1 MKKNAPILIVSSCC
15 IFLFLGLFCPAA
27 NGQNSCWQFH
37 SFDNVFSHDIESSS
51 WCQDYRGF
59 IWIASQYGL
68 KRLDG
73 SNVQTFTEESHWLYN
88 NMVRTIIATPD
99 SMLMLAYGDPI
110 NQLYYLEVFD
120 PLTHQ
125 VIPLQEY
132 IKTPLPFEVDDKKL
146 RIQQNADGSIWM
158 FNDHFIYEYDGQK
171 LQQRL
176 HFAPPEK
183 IKYTAKTA
191 QNNIW
196 IISPKKHKRGNGIFY
211 INAQGQILDTNYLP
225 SQHIY
230 VLGIANEETLVIGN
244 IYKNNHI
251 CTKKPFH
258 PVEVVHPQ
266 HSFDPSTIVQTYLP
280 NNQTILV
287 LSEQQDNKVETFNL
301 EGKKI
306 QQHQL
311 LNPKF
316 NPKHLNF
323 RYHPFQDKKGRIW
336 FMEKGRAA
344 ILYAMESKFKQL
356 LHRPKSLHSIR
367 GITTDKKGKLYVN
380 GSTSFSRYNSDS
392 TFTQFLNISEP
403 LAIFIEDSCIWFT
416 GAKGDIIHYNPS
428 TQKKQRY
435 RYSKKYPHPLPAG
448 GKLHWTIFRDQQQ
461 RLWFGH
467 ANGLSY
473 LDTTTHA
480 LIPYNLP
487 QKLNVVFHIYQNQ
500 DGIWLLTSSGLY
512 LMNEDYQIV
521 EHYHKN
527 GARQKT
533 LSNNVITHLHE
544 DAKGHFWLAT
554 KGGGLIH
561 WSKETGEIANYKIKT
576 QISDNVIYAVYPD
589 DFGNLWLSSNFGLVC
604 FNKQSKEMTIYPENH
619 GITHREFNTISHHQD
634 SLGNLYFG
642 GLNGITTFHPK
653 DLITQHTQAALKLVW
668 VKKYNRK
675 NPQIIDATAEAVYQN
690 SLTILPST
698 QKVHLKFTSLDYG
711 APDQVQFAYK
721 IEGLHQEWQALMH
734 QELYLA
740 SLPYGK
746 HKLLIRTK
754 KAGKKWTQQPYTLH
768 LNVICPFY
776 LSWWFIAFVFIACI
790 LLVVLIIKIRMRL
803 LEQQKK
809 RLEDLVVQKTATI
822 QEQAE
827 ELKSLDKLK
836 SRFFTNI
843 SHELRTPLTLI
854 LGPLSYLINKPNA
867 IAPNE
872 LPQLKLM
879 ERTGRQLMK
888 TIEEILD
895 LSKLDTNKIDV
906 ENQPFLLL
914 EFCEYMFSM
923 FTTQMSYK
931 QISFQLVTQFPQDLV
946 LSFDKNKTE
955 KILTNLLG
963 NAMKFTPNKGYIT
976 FKIKEKKG
984 FIEFIVEDSGPGI
997 PTDELEQVFNRFYQS
1012 KSHWKKGTGVGLA
1025 LSKEFALLMGG
1036 TLTVQ
1041 SVVNQGSTFTF
1052 KLPKAIAP
1060 STSFIPIKNK
1070 QATATPPMQPNL
1082 LYDQSEKVANILIVE
1097 DDVDMQFF
1105 VSTLLNSHYT
1115 ITITN
1120 HGEEAKDYLLSTSTI
1135 PDLILSDI
1143 SMPKMDGISLFSW
1156 VKSQE
1161 QFNNIPFIILSA
1173 KTEKQQIS
1181 HAFTIGV
1188 DDYLPKPFSPKELL
1202 LSIQRSISNVK
1213 ARTEHLEDNSNQ
1225 EKEVPQNNISLKD
1238 KVWIR
1243 NIEELA
1249 KTSIIDTELDAK
1261 LLAKAANISLSSL
1274 QRRIKKITGLSVTHY
1289 LREIRLQ
1296 TARELLESGNC
1307 ATVAETAY
1315 SVGFSTPYYFSKL
1328 FENRFGKK
1336 VSSYFKD
1343 NSN

>member
-1 MKKNAPILIVSSCC
+1 M
-15 IFLFLGLFCPAA
+15 
-27 NGQNSCWQFH
+27 QFH
-37 SFDNVFSHDIESSS
+37 SFDNVFSHDIENSS

-59 IWIASQYGL
+59 IWLASQYGL

-73 SNVQTFTEESHWLYN
+73 TNVQTFTEESHFLYN

-120 PLTHQ
+120 PLTHH
-125 VIPLQEY
+125 VIPLQDY
-132 IKTPLPFEVDDKKL
+132 IKTPLPFDVDDKEL
-146 RIQQNADGSIWM
+146 RIQQNADGSIWI
-158 FNDHFIYEYDGQK
+158 FNNHSIYEYDGQQ

-176 HFAPPEK
+176 YLAPPEK

-196 IISPKKHKRGNGIFY
+196 VISPKRLKRGNGIFY
-211 INAQGQILDTNYLP
+211 ADTQGEILDASYLP

-230 VLGIANEETLVIGN
+230 VLGIADEETLVLGN
-244 IYKNNHI
+244 IYKGNHV
-251 CTKKPFH
+251 CKKKPFH
-258 PVEVVHPQ
+258 PVEIIQPK
-266 HSFDPSTIVQTYLP
+266 HSFNSSAIVQTYLP
-280 NNQTILV
+280 NTQTLLILSDQQENQA
-287 LSEQQDNKVETFNL
+287 EAFNL
-301 EGKKI
+301 NGEKI
-306 QQHQL
+306 QQYQL

-316 NPKHLNF
+316 NPKRLNF
-323 RYHPFQDKKGRIW
+323 RYQPFQDREGRIW

-356 LHRPKSLHSIR
+356 LYHPKASHSIR
-367 GITTDKKGKLYVN
+367 GIATDKKGNLYVN
-380 GSTSFSRYNSDS
+380 GSTIFCWFNSDT
-392 TFTQFLNISEP
+392 TFSKLLNIGEP
-403 LAIFIEDSCIWFT
+403 LAILIEDSCIWFT
-416 GAKGDIIHYNPS
+416 GAKGDIVHYQPS
-428 TQKKQRY
+428 TQQQKKY

-448 GKLHWTIFRDQQQ
+448 GKLHWTIFRDRQQ
-461 RLWFGH
+461 RLWLGH

-473 LDTTTHA
+473 LDTA
-480 LIPYNLP
+480 SSELIPYNLP
-487 QKLNVVFHIYQNQ
+487 QKLNVVFHLYENQ

-512 LMNEDYQIV
+512 LMDDNYQIV

-527 GARQKT
+527 GTNKNT

-544 DAKGHFWLAT
+544 DAEGHFWLAT
-554 KGGGLIH
+554 KGGGLIQ
-561 WSKETGEIANYKIKT
+561 WSKERGEIANYKIKT

-604 FNKQSKEMTIYPENH
+604 FNKQSKEMTVYPESH
-619 GITHREFNTISHHQD
+619 GLTHREFNTISHHQD

-653 DLITQHTQAALKLVW
+653 NLLAQHTKTTLALVW
-668 VKKYNRK
+668 VKKYNR
-675 NPQIIDATAEAVYQN
+675 NHPQVIDATAAVLDEN
-690 SLTILPST
+690 ALTILPST
-698 QKVHLKFTSLDYG
+698 QKVHLKFTALDYC
-711 APDQVQFAYK
+711 APNQVQFAYK
-721 IEGLHQEWQALMH
+721 IEGLHEDWQVLMQ

-740 SLPYGK
+740 GLPYGQ
-746 HKLLIRTK
+746 HQLLVKAK
-754 KAGKKWTQQPYTLH
+754 KAGKKWSQQPYSLPLH
-768 LNVICPFY
+768 VVRPFY
-776 LSWWFIAFVFIACI
+776 LTWWFIALVLIVSI
-790 LLVVLIIKIRMRL
+790 LLVVVIIKIRMRL

-809 RLEDLVVQKTATI
+809 RLEALVVQKTATI

-867 IAPNE
+867 IAPKE

-879 ERTGRQLMK
+879 ERTGKQLMK

-895 LSKLDTNKIDV
+895 LSKLDTNKIEV
-906 ENQPFLLL
+906 EAQPFLLL

-946 LSFDKNKTE
+946 LLFDKNKTE

-976 FKIKEKKG
+976 FKIKAHNELV
-984 FIEFIVEDSGPGI
+984 EFIVEDSGPGI
-997 PTDELEQVFNRFYQS
+997 PADELEQVFNRFYQS

-1025 LSKEFALLMGG
+1025 LSKEFALLMEGE
-1036 TLTVQ
+1036 LTVQ
-1041 SVVNQGSTFTF
+1041 SIVNQGSTFTF
-1052 KLPKAIAP
+1052 RLPKQVTP
-1060 STSFIPIKNK
+1060 STAFIPIKNK
-1070 QATATPPMQPNL
+1070 QATPPMQPNL

-1097 DDVDMQFF
+1097 DDVEMQFF

-1120 HGEEAKDYLLSTSTI
+1120 HGEEARDYLRSTATI

-1213 ARTEHLEDNSNQ
+1213 ARTEHLEDNSNS

-1296 TARELLESGNC
+1296 TARELLESGHC
-1307 ATVAETAY
+1307 ETVAETAY

-1343 NSN
+1343 NSD